1 MKCVDKLNECI
12 HSERGQY
19 VMKQLKYLLVL
30 ALSVIIFAAACGNNS
45 SLDNNKSSNSDG
57 GSGSSKDGYTPKEL
71 TVQFVPSQNADTLE
85 AKAKPLEKLLSKK
98 LGIPVKVSVSTN
110 YNTIVE
116 AMKSKKVDVGFLP
129 PTAYTLAHD
138 QKAADLLLQAQRYGV
153 NEDGSS
159 NKKLVKDYKSEILV
173 KKNSGTN
180 SLKDLKGKKIALQD
194 VTSTAGYTFPI
205 ATIKKDAGI
214 DATKD
219 MKIVNMKGHDQA
231 VISLLNG
238 DVDAAAVFQDARNI
252 VKKDQPNVFKDTKIL
267 KLTKPIPN
275 DTISVRP
282 DMNKDFQDK
291 LKKAFKDIAKTK
303 EGHKIIS
310 EVYSHEG
317 YTDAKDSDFDIVRTY
332 EKEVQDMK

>member
-1 MKCVDKLNECI
+1 MRMKN
-12 HSERGQY
+12 
-19 VMKQLKYLLVL
+19 LKFLVVLVL
-30 ALSVIIFAAACGNNS
+30 SVVIFAAACGNSS
-45 SLDNNKSSNSDG
+45 SLDNNKKSSDSGSD
-57 GSGSSKDGYTPKEL
+57 SGSSSGDYKPKEL
-71 TVQFVPSQNADTLE
+71 TVQFVPSQNADKLE
-85 AKAKPLEKLLSKK
+85 AKAKPLEKLLSDK

-153 NEDGSS
+153 NKDGSS
-159 NKKLVKDYKSEILV
+159 NKKLVDDYKSEILI
-173 KKNSGTN
+173 KKNSGIK

-194 VTSTAGYTFPI
+194 VTSTAGYTFPL
-205 ATIKKDAGI
+205 ATLKKETGI
-214 DATKD
+214 NATKD
-219 MKIVNMKGHDQA
+219 MKIVNVKGHDQA

-238 DVDAAAVFQDARNI
+238 DVDAAAVFQDARTI

-267 KLTKPIPN
+267 KLTESIPN

-282 DMNKDFQDK
+282 DMDKKFQEK
-291 LKKAFKDIAKTK
+291 LKKAFKDIAKSK
-303 EGHKIIS
+303 KGHKIIS

-317 YTDAKDSDFDIVRTY
+317 YTDTKDSNFDIVRKY

>member
-1 MKCVDKLNECI
+1 MSYRMTIYTILYISNGGI
-12 HSERGQY
+12 T
-19 VMKQLKYLLVL
+19 VMKQMKYLLVL
-30 ALSVIIFAAACGNNS
+30 ALTVLIFAAACGNNN
-45 SLDNNKSSNSDG
+45 SLDSKNKSSD
-57 GSGSSKDGYTPKEL
+57 SGSDSKDGYTPKEL

-138 QKAADLLLQAQRYGV
+138 QKAADLLLQAQRFGV
-153 NEDGSS
+153 NDDGSS
-159 NKKLVKDYKSEILV
+159 SKKLVKDYKSEILV
-173 KKNSGTN
+173 KKDSGIN

-205 ATIKKDAGI
+205 STLKEEAGI

-267 KLTKPIPN
+267 KLTEPIPN

-282 DMNKDFQDK
+282 DMNKDFQEK
-291 LKKAFKDIAKTK
+291 LKKAFKDIAKSK

-317 YTDAKDSDFDIVRTY
+317 YTDAKDEDFDIVRKY
-332 EKEVQDMK
+332 EKQVQDMK

>member
-1 MKCVDKLNECI
+1 
-12 HSERGQY
+12 
-19 VMKQLKYLLVL
+19 MKQLKYLLVL

-173 KKNSGTN
+173 KKNS
-180 SLKDLKGKKIALQD
+180 
-194 VTSTAGYTFPI
+194 TAGYTFPI

-317 YTDAKDSDFDIVRTY
+317 YTDAKDSDFDIVRKY

>member
-1 MKCVDKLNECI
+1 MRMKN
-12 HSERGQY
+12 
-19 VMKQLKYLLVL
+19 LKFLVVLVL
-30 ALSVIIFAAACGNNS
+30 SVVIFAAACGNSS
-45 SLDNNKSSNSDG
+45 SLDNNKKSSDSGSD
-57 GSGSSKDGYTPKEL
+57 SGSSSGDYKPKEL
-71 TVQFVPSQNADTLE
+71 TVQFVPSQNADKLE
-85 AKAKPLEKLLSKK
+85 AKAKPLEKLLSDK

-110 YNTIVE
+110 YNTIIE

-153 NEDGSS
+153 NKDGSS
-159 NKKLVKDYKSEILV
+159 NKKLVDDYKSEILV
-173 KKNSGTN
+173 KKNSGIK

-194 VTSTAGYTFPI
+194 VTSTAGYTFPL
-205 ATIKKDAGI
+205 ATLKKETGI
-214 DATKD
+214 NATKD
-219 MKIVNMKGHDQA
+219 MKIVNVKGHDQA

-238 DVDAAAVFQDARNI
+238 DVDAAAVFQDARTI

-267 KLTKPIPN
+267 KLTESIPN

-282 DMNKDFQDK
+282 DMDKKFQEK
-291 LKKAFKDIAKTK
+291 LKKAFKDIAKSK
-303 EGHKIIS
+303 KGHKIIS

-317 YTDAKDSDFDIVRTY
+317 YTDTKDSNFDIVRKY

>member
-1 MKCVDKLNECI
+1 
-12 HSERGQY
+12 
-19 VMKQLKYLLVL
+19 MKQMKYLLVL
-30 ALSVIIFAAACGNNS
+30 ALTIIIFAAACGNNS
-45 SLDNNKSSNSDG
+45 SLDSKNKSADSGSD
-57 GSGSSKDGYTPKEL
+57 SSKDGYTPKEL

-85 AKAKPLEKLLSKK
+85 AKAKPLEKLLSKE

-138 QKAADLLLQAQRYGV
+138 QKAADLLLKAQRYGV
-153 NEDGSS
+153 NEDGSNS
-159 NKKLVKDYKSEILV
+159 KKLVDDYKSEILV
-173 KKNSGTN
+173 KKDSGIN

-205 ATIKKDAGI
+205 STLKEEAGI

-219 MKIVNMKGHDQA
+219 MKIVNVKGHDQA

-238 DVDAAAVFQDARNI
+238 DVDAAAVFQDARTI
-252 VKKDQPNVFKDTKIL
+252 VKKDQPNVFKDTKII
-267 KLTKPIPN
+267 KLTEPIPN

-282 DMNKDFQDK
+282 DMDKKFQDK
-291 LKKAFKDIAKTK
+291 LKKAFKDISKTK

-317 YTDAKDSDFDIVRTY
+317 YTDAKDSDFDIVRKY
-332 EKEVQDMK
+332 EKQVQDMK

>member
-1 MKCVDKLNECI
+1 MRMKN
-12 HSERGQY
+12 
-19 VMKQLKYLLVL
+19 LKFLVVLVL
-30 ALSVIIFAAACGNNS
+30 SVVIFAAACGNSS
-45 SLDNNKSSNSDG
+45 SLDNNKKSSDSGSD
-57 GSGSSKDGYTPKEL
+57 SGSSSGDYKPKEL
-71 TVQFVPSQNADTLE
+71 TVQFVPSQNADKLE
-85 AKAKPLEKLLSKK
+85 AKAKPLEKLLSDK

-116 AMKSKKVDVGFLP
+116 AMKYKKVDVGFLP

-153 NEDGSS
+153 NKDGSS
-159 NKKLVKDYKSEILV
+159 NKKLVDDYKSEILV
-173 KKNSGTN
+173 KKNSGIK

-194 VTSTAGYTFPI
+194 VTSTAGYTFPL
-205 ATIKKDAGI
+205 ATLKKETGI
-214 DATKD
+214 NATKD
-219 MKIVNMKGHDQA
+219 MKIVNVKGHDQA

-238 DVDAAAVFQDARNI
+238 DVDAAAVFQDARTI

-267 KLTKPIPN
+267 KLTESIPN

-282 DMNKDFQDK
+282 DMDKKFQEK
-291 LKKAFKDIAKTK
+291 LKKAFKDIAKSK
-303 EGHKIIS
+303 KGHKIIS

-317 YTDAKDSDFDIVRTY
+317 YTDTKDSNFDIVRKY

>member
-1 MKCVDKLNECI
+1 MRMKN
-12 HSERGQY
+12 
-19 VMKQLKYLLVL
+19 LKFLVVLVL
-30 ALSVIIFAAACGNNS
+30 SVVIFAAACGNSS
-45 SLDNNKSSNSDG
+45 SLDNNKKSSDSGSD
-57 GSGSSKDGYTPKEL
+57 SGSSSGDYKPKEL
-71 TVQFVPSQNADTLE
+71 TVQFVPSQNADKLE
-85 AKAKPLEKLLSKK
+85 AKAKPLEKLLSDK

-153 NEDGSS
+153 NKDGSS
-159 NKKLVKDYKSEILV
+159 NKKLVDDYKSEILV
-173 KKNSGTN
+173 KKNSGIK

-194 VTSTAGYTFPI
+194 VTSTAGYTFPL
-205 ATIKKDAGI
+205 ATLKKETGI
-214 DATKD
+214 NATKD
-219 MKIVNMKGHDQA
+219 MKIVNVKGHDQA

-238 DVDAAAVFQDARNI
+238 DVDAAAVFQDARTI

-267 KLTKPIPN
+267 KLTESIPN

-282 DMNKDFQDK
+282 DMDKKFQEK
-291 LKKAFKDIAKTK
+291 LKKAFKDIAKSK
-303 EGHKIIS
+303 KGHKIIS
-310 EVYSHEG
+310 EVYAHEG
-317 YTDAKDSDFDIVRTY
+317 YTDTKDSNFDIVRKY

>member
-1 MKCVDKLNECI
+1 MKNF
-12 HSERGQY
+12 
-19 VMKQLKYLLVL
+19 KYLFVL
-30 ALSVIIFAAACGNNS
+30 MLAVIVFAAACGNSS
-45 SLDNNKSSNSDG
+45 SLDNQKNASNDSDSKSG
-57 GSGSSKDGYTPKEL
+57 GYKPKEL
-71 TVQFVPSQNADTLE
+71 TVQFVPSQNAGTLE
-85 AKAKPLEKLLSKK
+85 AKAKPLEKLLSKE

-173 KKNSGTN
+173 KKNSGIN

-205 ATIKKDAGI
+205 ATIKKDTGI

-291 LKKAFKDIAKTK
+291 LKKAFKDISKTK

-317 YTDAKDSDFDIVRTY
+317 YTDAKDSDFDIVRKY

>member
-1 MKCVDKLNECI
+1 MRMKNFKFLV
-12 HSERGQY
+12 
-19 VMKQLKYLLVL
+19 VLVL
-30 ALSVIIFAAACGNNS
+30 SVVIFAAACGNSS
-45 SLDNNKSSNSDG
+45 SLDNNKKSSDSGSD
-57 GSGSSKDGYTPKEL
+57 SGSSSGDYKPKEL
-71 TVQFVPSQNADTLE
+71 TVQFVPSQNADKLE
-85 AKAKPLEKLLSKK
+85 AKAKPLEKLLSDK

-153 NEDGSS
+153 NKDGSS
-159 NKKLVKDYKSEILV
+159 NKKLVDDYKSEILV
-173 KKNSGTN
+173 KKNSGIK

-194 VTSTAGYTFPI
+194 VTSTAGYTFPL
-205 ATIKKDAGI
+205 ATLKKETGI
-214 DATKD
+214 NATKD
-219 MKIVNMKGHDQA
+219 MKIVNVKGHDQA

-238 DVDAAAVFQDARNI
+238 DVDAAAVFQDARTI

-267 KLTKPIPN
+267 KLTESIPN

-282 DMNKDFQDK
+282 DMDKKFQEK
-291 LKKAFKDIAKTK
+291 LKKAFKDIAKSK
-303 EGHKIIS
+303 KGHKIIS

-317 YTDAKDSDFDIVRTY
+317 YTDTRDSKFDIVRKY
-332 EKEVQDMK
+332 EKDVQDMK

>member
-1 MKCVDKLNECI
+1 MRMKNFKFLV
-12 HSERGQY
+12 
-19 VMKQLKYLLVL
+19 VLVL
-30 ALSVIIFAAACGNNS
+30 SVVIFAAACGNSS
-45 SLDNNKSSNSDG
+45 SLDNNKKSSDSGSD
-57 GSGSSKDGYTPKEL
+57 SGSSSGDYKPKEL
-71 TVQFVPSQNADTLE
+71 TVQFVPSQNADKLE
-85 AKAKPLEKLLSKK
+85 AKVKPLEKLLSDK

-153 NEDGSS
+153 NKDGSS
-159 NKKLVKDYKSEILV
+159 NKKLVDDYKSEILV
-173 KKNSGTN
+173 KKNSGIK

-194 VTSTAGYTFPI
+194 VTSTAGYTFPL
-205 ATIKKDAGI
+205 ATLKKETGI
-214 DATKD
+214 NATKD
-219 MKIVNMKGHDQA
+219 MKIVNVKGHDQA

-238 DVDAAAVFQDARNI
+238 DVDAAAVFQDARTI

-267 KLTKPIPN
+267 KLTESIPN

-282 DMNKDFQDK
+282 DMDKKFQEK
-291 LKKAFKDIAKTK
+291 LKKAFKDIAKSK
-303 EGHKIIS
+303 KGHKIIS

-317 YTDAKDSDFDIVRTY
+317 YTDTRDSNFDIVRKY
-332 EKEVQDMK
+332 EKDVQDMK

>member
-1 MKCVDKLNECI
+1 MRMKNFKFLV
-12 HSERGQY
+12 
-19 VMKQLKYLLVL
+19 VLVL
-30 ALSVIIFAAACGNNS
+30 SVVIFAAACGNSS
-45 SLDNNKSSNSDG
+45 SLDNNKKSSDSGSD
-57 GSGSSKDGYTPKEL
+57 SGSSSGDYKPKEL
-71 TVQFVPSQNADTLE
+71 TVQCVPSQNADKLE
-85 AKAKPLEKLLSKK
+85 AKAKPLEKLLSDK

-153 NEDGSS
+153 NKDGSS
-159 NKKLVKDYKSEILV
+159 NKKLVDDYKSEILV
-173 KKNSGTN
+173 KKNSGIK

-194 VTSTAGYTFPI
+194 VTSTAGYTFPL
-205 ATIKKDAGI
+205 ATLKKETGI
-214 DATKD
+214 NATKD
-219 MKIVNMKGHDQA
+219 MKIVNVKGHDQA

-238 DVDAAAVFQDARNI
+238 DVDAAAVFQDARTI

-267 KLTKPIPN
+267 KLTESIPN

-282 DMNKDFQDK
+282 DMDKKFQEK
-291 LKKAFKDIAKTK
+291 LKKAFKDIAKSK
-303 EGHKIIS
+303 KGHKIIS

-317 YTDAKDSDFDIVRTY
+317 YTDTRDSNFDIVRKY
-332 EKEVQDMK
+332 EKDVQDMK

>member
-1 MKCVDKLNECI
+1 
-12 HSERGQY
+12 
-19 VMKQLKYLLVL
+19 MKQMKYLLVL
-30 ALSVIIFAAACGNNS
+30 ALTVIIFMAACGNNS
-45 SLDNNKSSNSDG
+45 SLDSNNKSSD
-57 GSGSSKDGYTPKEL
+57 SGSDSGKDGYKPKEL
-71 TVQFVPSQNADTLE
+71 TVQFVPSQNADKLE

-98 LGIPVKVSVSTN
+98 LDIPVKVSVSTN

-153 NEDGSS
+153 NKDGSNS
-159 NKKLVKDYKSEILV
+159 DKLVKDYKSEILV
-173 KKNSGTN
+173 KKDSGIKD
-180 SLKDLKGKKIALQD
+180 LKDLKGKKIALQD

-205 ATIKKDAGI
+205 ATLKEATGI
-214 DATKD
+214 NATKD
-219 MKIVNMKGHDQA
+219 MKIVNVKGHDQA

-252 VKKDQPNVFKDTKIL
+252 VKKDQPNVFKDTKII
-267 KLTKPIPN
+267 KLTEPIPN

-282 DMNKDFQDK
+282 DMDKEFQDK

-317 YTDAKDSDFDIVRTY
+317 YTDAKDSDFDIVRKY
-332 EKEVQDMK
+332 EKQVQDMK

>member
-1 MKCVDKLNECI
+1 MRMKN
-12 HSERGQY
+12 
-19 VMKQLKYLLVL
+19 LKFLVVLVL
-30 ALSVIIFAAACGNNS
+30 SVVIFAAACGNSS
-45 SLDNNKSSNSDG
+45 SLDNNKKSSDSGSD
-57 GSGSSKDGYTPKEL
+57 SGSSSGDYKPKEL
-71 TVQFVPSQNADTLE
+71 TVQFVPSQNADKLE
-85 AKAKPLEKLLSKK
+85 AKAKPLEKLLSDK

-153 NEDGSS
+153 NKDGSS
-159 NKKLVKDYKSEILV
+159 NKKLVDDYKSEILV
-173 KKNSGTN
+173 KKNSGIK

-194 VTSTAGYTFPI
+194 VTSTAGYTFPL
-205 ATIKKDAGI
+205 ATLKKETGI
-214 DATKD
+214 NATKD
-219 MKIVNMKGHDQA
+219 MKIVNVKGHDQA

-238 DVDAAAVFQDARNI
+238 DVDAAAVFQDARTI
-252 VKKDQPNVFKDTKIL
+252 VKKDQPNVFKDTNIL
-267 KLTKPIPN
+267 KLTESIPN

-282 DMNKDFQDK
+282 DMDKKFQEK
-291 LKKAFKDIAKTK
+291 LKKAFKDIAKSK
-303 EGHKIIS
+303 KGHKIIS

-317 YTDAKDSDFDIVRTY
+317 YTDTKDSNFDIVRKY